1 MQIPNYLE
9 KLIHEGKA
17 VYKTLSMGLCQ
28 QLVIPVKDKTY
39 IVIIG
44 YGYLPIASVHNRL
57 QHEINSEMEFVKD
70 EIQFVT
76 FINDGNFFT
85 FPHNLTYRNVT
96 YKSSLYIVR
105 NENELQNQNTYIIAK
120 KDISVYFTRLGNGDL
135 SLGTNFLQE
144 QGPIF
149 NDLGYGGLPAVTGIK
164 IFNNAAGDG
173 VEPLT
178 IKYRMGNPLAPLPDF
193 NQLTVIPNFGPL
205 DMNSLTIEESRGKSR
220 GNYFVAHYV
229 EIFQEPPIN
238 VI

>member
-17 VYKTLSMGLCQ
+17 VYKTLSMGLCE

-44 YGYLPIASVHNRL
+44 YDYLPIAPAHNQL
-57 QHEINSEMEFVKD
+57 EESTEFFPTFSRD

-85 FPHNLTYRNVT
+85 FPHNLGYKNVT
-96 YKSSLYIVR
+96 YQSSIYIVR

-135 SLGTNFLQE
+135 SLGTNVLQP

-149 NDLGYGGLPAVTGIK
+149 NDLGYGGLLAVTGIK
-164 IFNNAAGDG
+164 IFNNATGDG

-178 IKYRMGNPLAPLPDF
+178 VKYRNNPLAPLPDF
-193 NQLTVIPNFGPL
+193 NQLTVVPDFGPL
-205 DMNSLTIEESRGKSR
+205 DMNSLTFEESRGKSR

-238 VI
+238 II

>member
-17 VYKTLSMGLCQ
+17 VYKTLYMGLCQ

-57 QHEINSEMEFVKD
+57 QHEIDSEMEFVKD

-85 FPHNLTYRNVT
+85 FPHNLGYKNVT
-96 YKSSLYIVR
+96 YDSALFIVR
-105 NENELQNQNTYIIAK
+105 SENKLQNQNTYIIAK

-164 IFNNAAGDG
+164 IFNNAAGNG

-178 IKYRMGNPLAPLPDF
+178 IKYRMGNPLAQLPDF
-193 NQLTVIPNFGPL
+193 NQLTVVPNSGQL
-205 DMNSLTIEESRGKSR
+205 DMSSLTLNEYYGKSR

-238 VI
+238 II